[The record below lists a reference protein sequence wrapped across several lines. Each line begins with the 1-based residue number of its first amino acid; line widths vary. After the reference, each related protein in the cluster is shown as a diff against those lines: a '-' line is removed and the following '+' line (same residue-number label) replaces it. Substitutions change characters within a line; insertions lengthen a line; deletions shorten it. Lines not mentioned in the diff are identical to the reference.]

1 MKKCNWYNIYW
12 TIWSVFSNVYLS
24 KKCLKKIF
32 LNIQKVH
39 FSDLARCISP
49 EITTKKVCVQYNI
62 CDDALKTKRFFSEKT
77 SNHKYDEYNY
87 TYIIFLICDDALK
100 TKQFFSDKSPQP
112 TKENFSLSPSLNI
125 LVKGGQVSRFPCC
138 VFHISNSNICHETDK
153 YKCEIIEIQVSWME
167 QSTWSKLTKQCFQT
181 D

>member
-1 MKKCNWYNIYW
+1 MKCIFKR
-12 TIWSVFSNVYLS
+12 VFV
-24 KKCLKKIF
+24 KKVFKKIF

-39 FSDLARCISP
+39 FLDLARCISP

-138 VFHISNSNICHETDK
+138 VFHISNFDICHETDK
-153 YKCEIIEIQVSWME
+153 YKYKIMKASVTVYYQFMNTAFNVIHISPIFF
-167 QSTWSKLTKQCFQT
+167 SLAIYAYF
-181 D
+181 